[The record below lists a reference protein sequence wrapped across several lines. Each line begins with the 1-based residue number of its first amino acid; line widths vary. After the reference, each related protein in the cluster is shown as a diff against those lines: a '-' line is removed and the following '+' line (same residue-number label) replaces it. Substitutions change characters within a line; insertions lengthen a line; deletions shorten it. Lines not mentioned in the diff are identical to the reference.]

1 MTRKTLPG
9 TPRKP
14 RGGSVD
20 APGKKHR
27 PPLEPGPKAAVA
39 GSQAAKMR
47 EARPMAKTSRLRGR
61 G

>member
-1 MTRKTLPG
+1 MARTPLPG
-9 TPRKP
+9 TPRER

-27 PPLEPGPKAAVA
+27 PPQEADPKAAAA
-39 GSQAAKMR
+39 GSQAAKLR
-47 EARPMAKTSRLRGR
+47 EARPMAKTGRLRGR